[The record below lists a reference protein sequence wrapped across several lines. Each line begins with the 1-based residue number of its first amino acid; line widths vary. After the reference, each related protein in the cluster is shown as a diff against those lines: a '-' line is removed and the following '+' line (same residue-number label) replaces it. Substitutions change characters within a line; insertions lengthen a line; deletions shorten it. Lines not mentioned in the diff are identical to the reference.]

1 MPLYAACPRFTT
13 AVAIAVAT
21 ALVPSA
27 VPMPAA
33 AQTNPVVPTMI
44 PPSAS
49 ETIYAKIE
57 AINPET
63 REVTLTAA
71 DGQTVPV
78 IAQTQVSLD
87 NLKVGDKVQAHYYRS
102 VAFVVSKSMQAQKG
116 QTTEL
121 PPEQAQL
128 ISQHAEAKTP
138 DGMSLPMTH
147 ITGLIVGVHP
157 QANSVD
163 VVNPNGGGVFTLQAS
178 DPSRG
183 AMIGSLKVGD
193 TVTAVISPA
202 IATSIEP
209 EKGFFANLFGG

>member
-1 MPLYAACPRFTT
+1 MPLYAACPRLTI
-13 AVAIAVAT
+13 AAAIVVAT
-21 ALVPSA
+21 ALVPTS
-27 VPMPAA
+27 VPIPAA
-33 AQTNPVVPTMI
+33 AQTNPVVPSMI
-44 PPSAS
+44 PESAS
-49 ETIYAKIE
+49 ETIYARIE
-57 AINPET
+57 AINPGT

-71 DGQTVPV
+71 DGHTVPV
-78 IAQTQVSLD
+78 IAEGQVSLD

-102 VAFVVSKSMQAQKG
+102 VAFLVSKSMHAQKG

-138 DGMSLPMTH
+138 DGMSLPMTQ

-157 QANSVD
+157 QGNSVD
-163 VVNPNGGGVFTLQAS
+163 VVNPNGGGVYTIQGS

-183 AMIGSLKVGD
+183 LMIRSLKVGD